1 MESFTSSVSFILAYI
16 QFLFYFPAQSP
27 KKPPLKWGSKF
38 RHSPSVFHLNCY
50 KKVISWWNWIC
61 LLDIYMY
68 IYHQETKIYYPRPF
82 FVVRCVYLNFWGCV
96 CHITTYVSLSC
107 DLHSSQG
114 VNIKNQLCIHTYIY
128 IYIHYV
134 VWSNTNLIHAYSHLF
149 TEKAFLSSSFLFFPY
164 CLNTTNFMPLHLSV
178 GHNLLRRLWFLPHS
192 GFELVLF
199 LCDVWTFQW
208 WSCWTLP
215 RAESATHDKTLELFS
230 SAKYL
235 HSSLFHMMLLFS
247 LLSFAANTTLCELCQ

>member
-1 MESFTSSVSFILAYI
+1 MCLFE
-16 QFLFYFPAQSP
+16 FLR
-27 KKPPLKWGSKF
+27 L
-38 RHSPSVFHLNCY
+38 
-50 KKVISWWNWIC
+50 C
-61 LLDIYMY
+61 LPYNNL
-68 IYHQETKIYYPRPF
+68 
-82 FVVRCVYLNFWGCV
+82 CVTLMW
-96 CHITTYVSLSC
+96 
-107 DLHSSQG
+107 SSQFTKCEYQES
-114 VNIKNQLCIHTYIY
+114 VMSTYIYIY

-164 CLNTTNFMPLHLSV
+164 CLNTTNFIPLHLSV